1 MRCCNLHW
9 EITLLSPGCSRGEAI
24 SKSQSRN
31 MATQRESADLLIRG
45 GKLLD
50 PGSGIVGAGDIAVS
64 GGKIIAVGKDLH
76 SRFLIHFSQ

>member
-1 MRCCNLHW
+1 
-9 EITLLSPGCSRGEAI
+9 
-24 SKSQSRN
+24 